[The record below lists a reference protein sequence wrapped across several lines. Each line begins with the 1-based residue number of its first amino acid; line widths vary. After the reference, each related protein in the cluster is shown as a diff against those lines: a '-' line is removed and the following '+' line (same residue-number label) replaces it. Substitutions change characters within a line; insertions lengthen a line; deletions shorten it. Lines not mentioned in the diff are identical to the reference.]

1 MHLLAPVA
9 SFLSG
14 LAIAQ
19 AIPVEP
25 TTTLLKRATGPRL
38 TWQQQLSSL
47 SSASAASA
55 AASAAASSSRSMTTA
70 TPSFTR
76 ITGGSRKSASLPS
89 SSTSAPVASATP
101 FSSLVFEGRSYN
113 VTWQRRYNL
122 SDVVWPLSA
131 TCDGYETVDKDSR
144 AWLCDDFLANHHV
157 PLTAFCHK
165 TVHSVYLGGVSAGFS
180 ETNIIAGSMPAPFC
194 EGDGFAKPGPYNF
207 YLGWGYGEEH
217 SCREDGHGC
226 DIKFDFPD
234 VDFRV

>member
-1 MHLLAPVA
+1 MHLLASVA
-9 SFLSG
+9 ALLSG
-14 LAIAQ
+14 LAIAH

-131 TCDGYETVDKDSR
+131 TCDGYETVNKDSR
-144 AWLCDDFLANHHV
+144 AWLCDDFVRPPQAALISRKASNL
-157 PLTAFCHK
+157 PLL
-165 TVHSVYLGGVSAGFS
+165 HSSPTTTS
-180 ETNIIAGSMPAPFC
+180 P
-194 EGDGFAKPGPYNF
+194 
-207 YLGWGYGEEH
+207 
-217 SCREDGHGC
+217 
-226 DIKFDFPD
+226 
-234 VDFRV
+234 